1 MRDIP
6 GRQSPKD
13 YPNNMPN
20 SALGPAVVVQRV
32 LRIVYLVY
40 LGRCPETVFQAP
52 KQRSRPA
59 NRAELQADRAQGA
72 CLLTFS
78 ARI

>member
-20 SALGPAVVVQRV
+20 SALGPAVVVQTV
-32 LRIVYLVY
+32 LRILYP
-40 LGRCPETVFQAP
+40 GQCPETAFQAP
-52 KQRSRPA
+52 KLRSRPA
-59 NRAELQADRAQGA
+59 NRAELQADQGT
-72 CLLTFS
+72 CLLTL
-78 ARI
+78 